1 MAETIAFLVERGVPV
16 MGHVGLKPQ
25 MVRALGGF
33 RTQGRTAG
41 EAEAVL
47 EDTRAVDAAG
57 VFSIVIEGTVE
68 EVAAEAT
75 AVAEAPVIGIGAS
88 AACDGQILVTPDLA
102 GLTVGHVPRFVK
114 RYGEIGTALEAAAAA
129 YAEEVR
135 TRRFPGDG
143 QVVRAR
149 KP

>member
-1 MAETIAFLVERGVPV
+1 
-16 MGHVGLKPQ
+16 
-25 MVRALGGF
+25 
-33 RTQGRTAG
+33 
-41 EAEAVL
+41 
-47 EDTRAVDAAG
+47 
-57 VFSIVIEGTVE
+57 
-68 EVAAEAT
+68 
-75 AVAEAPVIGIGAS
+75 
-88 AACDGQILVTPDLA
+88 VTPDLA